1 MKFGLTTGQRLKKA
15 ESDLVSYQKMLK
27 QHENKKVLETM
38 MSLAQFGELTPE
50 RYAFF
55 MSVISN
61 KEKGENKSEKYILN
75 RSFKRRDR
83 KE

>member
-1 MKFGLTTGQRLKKA
+1 MKFGLTTGQSVKRA
-15 ESDLVSYQKMLK
+15 ESNLASYQKVLK
-27 QHENKKVLETM
+27 QHENKKVFETM

-61 KEKGENKSEKYILN
+61 QEKERTRLRIHP
-75 RSFKRRDR
+75 
-83 KE
+83 

>member
-1 MKFGLTTGQRLKKA
+1 MKFGLPTGKWVKKA
-15 ESDLVSYQKMLK
+15 ESNLATYQKVLK
-27 QHENKKVLETM
+27 QHENKKVFETM

-61 KEKGENKSEKYILN
+61 QEKGEKRVEEYILN
-75 RSFKRRDR
+75 KFSKMGEW

>member
-1 MKFGLTTGQRLKKA
+1 MKFGLTTGQRVKRA
-15 ESDLVSYQKMLK
+15 ESNLAYQKVLK
-27 QHENKKVLETM
+27 QHENKKVFETM

-61 KEKGENKSEKYILN
+61 QEKGENKVEEYILN
-75 RSFKRRDR
+75 RFFKMRDH

>member
-1 MKFGLTTGQRLKKA
+1 MKFGLTTGQSVKRA
-15 ESDLVSYQKMLK
+15 ESNLASYQKVLK
-27 QHENKKVLETM
+27 QHENKKVFETM

-55 MSVISN
+55 ISN
-61 KEKGENKSEKYILN
+61 QEKGENKVEEYILN
-75 RSFKRRDR
+75 RSFKMRDR

>member
-1 MKFGLTTGQRLKKA
+1 MEFGLTTGRRVKKA
-15 ESDLVSYQKMLK
+15 ESNLASYQ
-27 QHENKKVLETM
+27 NKKVFETM

-55 MSVISN
+55 MSVVSN
-61 KEKGENKSEKYILN
+61 QEKGENKVEEYILN
-75 RSFKRRDR
+75 RSFKMRDR